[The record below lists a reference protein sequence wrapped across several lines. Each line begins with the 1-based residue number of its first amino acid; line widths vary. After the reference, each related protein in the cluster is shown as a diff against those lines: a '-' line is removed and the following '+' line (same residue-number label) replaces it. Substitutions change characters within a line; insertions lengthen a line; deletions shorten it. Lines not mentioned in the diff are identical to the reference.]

1 MLISYSFI
9 LCYIGDK
16 GNPLGPFRQRT
27 HDDSKFQFEPHLQQQ
42 ELLSQQE
49 KKCIFR
55 LTD

>member
-1 MLISYSFI
+1 MLISYSFV

-49 KKCIFR
+49 KKMYI
-55 LTD
+55 